1 MRNEHLVESC
11 RAYLNSSV
19 AGKSRGD
26 GGEKTS
32 GPVITISRASGAR
45 GRTIAAVLVERL
57 AGIRSLTRHLPWT
70 LFNQNLIQHVIEEH
84 GLPERTAEFFREDRA
99 PEEIRSIIG
108 EILGLHPG
116 VYNTQV
122 KTAETIRRL
131 GEAGNTVIVGRG
143 GNFITADIG
152 RSVHVRLVGSEA
164 IRASHVARRE
174 GISHA
179 KALEM
184 IHQIDQARRRY
195 IKRVFG
201 KNIED
206 PVSYDLVLN
215 TDHFTDEQ
223 AADLIIAALL
233 QRTV

>member
-1 MRNEHLVESC
+1 MV
-11 RAYLNSSV
+11 
-19 AGKSRGD
+19 GKSRGD
-26 GGEKTS
+26 LAEKS
-32 GPVITISRASGAR
+32 PGPVITISRASGAR
-45 GRTIAAVLVERL
+45 GRTIAATLVQRL
-57 AGIRSLTRHLPWT
+57 VALHSVPRHLPWT

-99 PEEIRSIIG
+99 PEDIRSIIG

-116 VYNTQV
+116 VYNTRV

-143 GNFITADIG
+143 GNFITADIE

-164 IRASHVARRE
+164 VRASHVARRE
-174 GISHA
+174 GISHERA
-179 KALEM
+179 ILM

-195 IKRVFG
+195 IKRVFR
-201 KNIED
+201 KNIDD
-206 PVSYDLVLN
+206 PVDYDLVLN
-215 TDHFTDEQ
+215 TDHFSDEE

-233 QRTV
+233 QRLA